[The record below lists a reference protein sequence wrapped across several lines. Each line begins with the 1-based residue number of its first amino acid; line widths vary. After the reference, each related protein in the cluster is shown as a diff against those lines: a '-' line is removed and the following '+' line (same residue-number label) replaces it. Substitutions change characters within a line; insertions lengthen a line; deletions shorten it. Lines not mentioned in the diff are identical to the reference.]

1 MQHRKRTKVVAALM
15 AFCMLAS
22 LLPVTALGLEP
33 QSAELGKGSSIDGT
47 GYHVTSVKNHSIAPD
62 ISERVII
69 TNNDAGNSQTVA
81 NVMEVNTAGGRA
93 KIVAGYGNRN
103 PKEQGWTLKTTTDQ
117 AHVYEK
123 ESGLNVV
130 GGVNASW
137 FNINTGEPSGYLV
150 MNGVVHHDNSSRAFV
165 AAFDDGSVNVFKEGT
180 TLAQAEASQSEKQ
193 GTSVK
198 VLEAVDALVAMVWDG
213 KVVVSESG
221 NSGYY
226 PRTCV
231 GVKADGTVVLFQ
243 ADGTMAPRSVGYTA
257 AEEAQMMV
265 ALGCVAAIQLDEG
278 GSSTYLSQREGESD
292 LTMRNT
298 PAGGSERVVSGTI
311 LVVST
316 VAASGEFDHAAITP
330 DGEYY
335 TPGSSVTLTAEA
347 MDFSGAAAKALPE
360 DAVFTVSDAS
370 MGTVTATDLSGS
382 SASAVFTSS
391 GKTGDVTVN
400 LVSGGR
406 TVGTATLHIQN
417 PDKLAFTSGEVN
429 LNYSES
435 SDLGFKATYQ
445 SETVHLKDGDIDWS
459 ISDTSAGSFAGNVF
473 TVTDNV
479 KYSGSPTVTAVRGDL
494 TASVTVNIGME
505 PTMIIDG
512 GDADPWDYS
521 TIGTTV
527 DETFSGIASNAVA
540 VGHYAIAGRGGVV
553 KGSVVSDT
561 DEAYADIVRF
571 GHKAVKLEYD
581 WTNING
587 TDGAC
592 LGLGD
597 NLAIDGTPTALGV
610 WVYIPE
616 GVPVPWLRAQIA
628 TSTDGGNSWTNAYIN
643 FSSGSA
649 GAGEGLKSGWQYLEA
664 DLTSYAGAKIRVNS
678 GMLFRAMVTTGGIGW
693 YTTDGVKL
701 DKSELKGYILLDN
714 LCVVYGANN
723 QDVTAPVVS
732 SIQLV
737 NDDGTKTE
745 LEDGAVLN
753 SGNLR
758 FFVTYDDSEETDPYA
773 TGVESAYFYFDGT
786 YRGKYDRDILGST
799 SGLMHFG
806 NGLHSITFYLK
817 DGYGNVT
824 RETRYFTVQAEQT
837 DLPGVSLTPQG
848 APTVGKAWEL
858 AVTSNDLASI
868 TSLSAS
874 ISVSRSYPVTDVT
887 FPVGVTGTWSYDSAK
902 GVVTLQITAI
912 DHAAFSADR
921 LASVSVDVPT
931 ATTEGSSVNVQV
943 TKGSYGCKRTE
954 SLDVS
959 DVNQYAAGFSTPVEN
974 YPVEAV
980 YRITADTAVVGG
992 AASATVTVIQDGKAA
1007 AGVHVYANDA
1017 LLGDTDENGRID
1029 ISSLTASQ
1037 GSVNLRAADE
1047 QGNCSYQITLFSY
1060 DAVGDETGA
1069 PYNVIYNL
1077 APSADGKTIT
1087 WMSNPTHSAAQ
1098 AIVQISANADM
1109 SGATDVEGVSRLIS
1123 YSSSKLINR
1132 VNGVSLTGLSAGTT
1146 YYYRVGDGSVWSD
1159 IRSFTVS
1166 AAEKQ
1171 TRFFLLAD
1179 IQEAAAL
1186 EGMGR
1191 IAQHLNGQY
1200 HFGVQLGDAVDNVR
1214 YYNQWQD
1221 ALDLFALDG
1230 VRDTDMIHV
1239 IGNHEAD
1246 DSGNGSI
1253 AAKSVFGVPA
1263 AWYSVERG
1271 DVYIAVLNHT
1281 SDKDS
1286 LQQFA
1291 QWLVEDAAKSNCT
1304 WKVVVTH
1311 VPAYYTNPVGGGET
1325 YNQYLPQACDA
1336 AGIDFYFAGNDHS
1349 YARTAPLTA
1358 GQVNENGTVYYIC
1371 GSTGGK
1377 SYSVVDNP
1385 NFHFDVATLDFESV
1399 YVDVTADRYQAT
1411 VTAYNVATDG
1421 TVSVLDQYTKRTAPI
1436 CADDAHTYVYDRTSG
1451 ELECSVCG
1459 YTENA
1464 AQVQYN
1470 GWAADSD
1477 SGRKM
1482 FFTAGRAVTGYLF
1495 LDGVNYNFDADG
1507 LAYDGE
1513 YSMDGQTCT
1522 FADGQ
1527 FVPNDTVA
1535 LAGVCGADAWFVLYQ
1550 DGRMMIGGFG
1560 ALSTTSRATVPW
1572 QTVKDKIRQVTVGVG
1587 ITELSAQCFYY
1598 CSLITDVTFESGS
1611 QLTTIS
1617 GSAFNGCS
1625 HLARINLED
1634 CKKLNLIGGS
1644 AFYDCHSLT
1653 ELTLPDS
1660 LRTINGRAFARCT
1673 GLRSVYLPD
1682 GIQFIPSSAF
1692 ESCSNVVLSVGYDS
1706 YAKQYAVRNH
1716 IAYVE
1721 RAAALVAQGSC
1732 GESASWELYADGAL
1746 YIRGSGSMTNPKNAA
1761 SVAWYAYRGRI
1772 RTVSVDAGITNL
1784 PDYAFYGC
1792 AALTE
1797 IRFAEGS
1804 LLTTIGGSA
1813 MRGCTSLTELTLPDR
1828 LQTVYGNA
1836 WRDCAALTSV
1846 YLPESVSYMADSAFT
1861 GCNAVT
1867 LSVGYDS
1874 YAKQYAVRKNLAY
1887 TERPCA
1893 VIASGSCGANASW
1906 ELYSDGSLYIRGSGS
1921 MTNAAYAAAVGWSG
1935 YRTVIKTVYV
1945 DAGITSLSDFA
1956 FFGCSALTSVQFA
1969 EGGRLTTVGGS
1980 VFNGCTSLR
1989 ELVLPGY
1996 VKTIYGN
2003 AFRGCSS
2010 LEKIYLPDSTSY
2022 IAGNTFA
2029 GCGQV
2034 VLNVAYNSY
2043 AKQYAIN
2050 NNLRYTER
2058 GREIT
2063 AGGSCGSSA
2072 SWALYSDGTLS
2083 IQGTGALSNP
2093 SSAGAVAWAAYRESI
2108 RSVDI
2113 AAGITTLPD
2122 FAFYRCSSLTEVRFA
2137 DGSQVATIGGSA
2149 FSGCTNLRSLI
2160 LPGCVK
2166 TAYGNAFRDCTNLR
2180 ALVLPDSLTYMSGNV
2195 LRGCNQVVLTVTSGS
2210 YAERWAIDHD
2220 VSYVVRNANDSQTG
2234 ESLAVMAHPTSSET
2248 TPALFDDISEMPAV
2262 ASNACGSNLTWKLEN
2277 KTLEISGTGEMNS
2290 YSPDAAAPWAEFAD
2304 EIEHVIVGKQVEKIG
2319 AYAFDGLDKVTSVS
2333 FEDNSQLTE
2342 IEEYAFSGCKEI
2354 TFVELPD
2361 KLEKI
2366 GEAAFSDCKKL
2377 AKVVL
2382 PKSVDEFETITIKPE
2397 DPETIIAR
2405 ESIDV
2410 FDDCDLTVLV
2420 LVVES
2425 GSASEQYALENGVTV
2440 QYTERR

>member
-15 AFCMLAS
+15 ALCMLAS

-33 QSAELGKGSSIDGT
+33 QGAELGKGSSIDGT

-117 AHVYEK
+117 AHVYEQ
-123 ESGLNVV
+123 ETGLNVV

-213 KVVVSESG
+213 EVVVSESG

-278 GSSTYLSQREGESD
+278 GSSTYISQREGERD

-335 TPGSSVTLTAEA
+335 TPGSEIALTASA
-347 MDFSGAAAKALPE
+347 MDYSGAPAKALPE
-360 DAVFTVSDAS
+360 DVSFTVSDET
-370 MGTVTATDLSGS
+370 MGTVTAAAVNGS
-382 SASAVFTSS
+382 SASATFVSS
-391 GKTGDVTVN
+391 GKTGDVTVSM
-400 LVSGGR
+400 VSGGR
-406 TVGTATLHIQN
+406 TVGTATLHIQD

-505 PTMIIDG
+505 PTMVLDG
-512 GDADPWDYS
+512 GDEDGKDYTHIGETVS
-521 TIGTTV
+521 AGAISGDTIVRTV
-527 DETFSGIASNAVA
+527 SYGKGA
-540 VGHYAIAGRGGVV
+540 VV

-561 DEAYADIVRF
+561 DEEFADIVRF
-571 GHKAVKLEYD
+571 GHNAIKLEYD
-581 WTNING
+581 WSNITA

-592 LGLGD
+592 IGLD
-597 NLAIDGTPTALGV
+597 NIYLEGTPTALGV

-616 GVPVPWLRAQIA
+616 GVPVPWMRCQIS
-628 TSTDGGNSWTNAYIN
+628 TSTNGGATWTKAYIN
-643 FSSGSA
+643 FS
-649 GAGEGLKSGWQYLEA
+649 EGKDQADTNMKSGWQYLEA
-664 DLTSYAGAKIRVNS
+664 DMTQYAGAQIRIDK
-678 GMLFRAMVTTGGIGW
+678 GMLFRAMVTPGGIGW
-693 YTTDGVKL
+693 YTTDGIKL
-701 DKSELKGYILLDN
+701 DQSNLKGYILLDN
-714 LCVVYGANN
+714 LCAIYGANN

-745 LEDGAVLN
+745 LEDGMPLH
-753 SGNLR
+753 SDKLR
-758 FFVTYDDSEETDPYA
+758 FFVTYHDSEETDPYA

-858 AVTSNDLASI
+858 AVTSDDLTSI

-874 ISVSRSYPVTDVT
+874 ISVSRSYPVTNVT
-887 FPVGVTGTWSYDSAK
+887 FPAGVTGTWSYDSAK

-1007 AGVHVYANDA
+1007 AGVRVYADDE
-1017 LLGDTDENGRID
+1017 LLGVTDGSGRLD
-1029 ISSLTASQ
+1029 ISALTASQ

-1047 QGNCSYQITLFSY
+1047 QGNCSYQITLYAY
-1060 DAVGDETGA
+1060 DAVGDESGA
-1069 PYNVIYNL
+1069 PYNVIYNI

-1109 SGATDVEGVSRLIS
+1109 SEAMDVEGVSRLIS

-1132 VNGVSLTGLSAGTT
+1132 VNSVSLKGLTAGNT
-1146 YYYRVGDGSVWSD
+1146 YYYRVGDGSVWSEP
-1159 IRSFTVS
+1159 RSFTVP
-1166 AAEKQ
+1166 AAEAQ

-1179 IQEAAAL
+1179 IQEEAAL

-1191 IAQHLNGQY
+1191 IAAQLAGRY

-1221 ALDLFALDG
+1221 ALDLFTLDG

-1281 SDKDS
+1281 SDKAS

-1291 QWLVEDAAKSNCT
+1291 QWLVEDAAKSSCT
-1304 WKVVVTH
+1304 WKVLVTH
-1311 VPAYYTNPVGGGET
+1311 VPAYYTNPTGGGEI
-1325 YNQYLPQACDA
+1325 YQQYLPAACDA
-1336 AGIDFYFAGNDHS
+1336 AGIDFYFSGNDHS
-1349 YARTAPLTA
+1349 YARTAPLTD

-1385 NFHFDVATLDFESV
+1385 NFHFDVATLDFESA

-1459 YTENA
+1459 HTENA

-1470 GWAADSD
+1470 GWAVDSD

-1644 AFYDCHSLT
+1644 AFYDCRSLT

-1732 GESASWELYADGAL
+1732 GASASWELYADGAL

-1804 LLTTIGGSA
+1804 LLTTVGGSA

-1969 EGGRLTTVGGS
+1969 EGGCLTTVGGS

-1996 VKTIYGN
+1996 VKMIYGN

-2058 GREIT
+2058 DREIT

-2072 SWALYSDGTLS
+2072 SWVLYSDGTLS

-2149 FSGCTNLRSLI
+2149 FSGCTNLRSLT

-2262 ASNACGSNLTWKLEN
+2262 TSNACGSNLTWKLEN

-2366 GEAAFSDCKKL
+2366 GEAAFSDCEKL

-2397 DPETIIAR
+2397 DSETIIAR